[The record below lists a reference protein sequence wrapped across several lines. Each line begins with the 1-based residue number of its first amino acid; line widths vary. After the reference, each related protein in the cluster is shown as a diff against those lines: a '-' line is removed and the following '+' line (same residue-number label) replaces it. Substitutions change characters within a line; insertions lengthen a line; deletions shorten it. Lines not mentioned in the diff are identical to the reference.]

1 MAGQMAVTAV
11 LMGVSGA
18 GKSSLMA
25 ALVERAHL
33 ASAEGDDFHP
43 QANVAKMRA
52 GTPLTD
58 ADRWPWLRAIA
69 DWIGHREAASVDAVV
84 TCSALRRAYRDVL
97 RDGHPSVR
105 FVHLTTTRIVLE
117 ERLAAR
123 IGHYMPGS
131 LLASQ
136 LELLEPLD
144 ADEPGFEVNVDRPI
158 PQLAD
163 EIARRLRFG
172 VT

>member
-1 MAGQMAVTAV
+1 MAGQMSVTAV

-18 GKSSLMA
+18 GKSSVMA

-33 ASAEGDDFHP
+33 AWAEGDDFHP
-43 QANVAKMRA
+43 QANVAKMRT

-58 ADRWPWLRAIA
+58 ADRRPWLGSIA
-69 DWIGHREAASVDAVV
+69 HWIGEREMAAVDAVV

-123 IGHYMPGS
+123 TGHYMPAS

-144 ADEPGFEVNVDRPI
+144 ADEPGFELNVDRPI
-158 PQLAD
+158 PELAD
-163 EIARRLRFG
+163 EIARRLG
-172 VT
+172 LDAT